1 VIVNLPITPGKCH
14 RTTLWNAE
22 LIHLME
28 GILFLSKHW
37 WLWKGEFCCVA
48 LVAVK
53 RADCVVIRQAA
64 SQQVFK
70 VTTFCTDIRFQPFLP
85 LINCIVHHSLLKFSP
100 CLNNLLPQLV
110 HIADWYLI
118 SYTLLHHTPD
128 AAINRAE
135 VMTVGWPHV
144 GTDELGCL
152 TAQELDC
159 VTSTMCWRVV
169 LEEDKHVSSKQCCVL
184 LAAALASATRLN
196 STVQVTVS
204 KQLWVS
210 CTVTVA
216 VHFILR

>member
-1 VIVNLPITPGKCH
+1 MQNSFIWWKVYCFSPNIGGSEKASSVV
-14 RTTLWNAE
+14 W
-22 LIHLME
+22 
-28 GILFLSKHW
+28 HW
-37 WLWKGEFCCVA
+37 WLWKEPIVLLSGKQRHSKCSKWPRSARIYASSLFCHW
-48 LVAVK
+48 L
-53 RADCVVIRQAA
+53 IA
-64 SQQVFK
+64 SS
-70 VTTFCTDIRFQPFLP
+70 TT
-85 LINCIVHHSLLKFSP
+85 LLKFSA
-100 CLNNLLPQLV
+100 CLDNLLPQLV
-110 HIADWYLI
+110 HIADCYLI

-159 VTSTMCWRVV
+159 VTSMMCWRVV

-204 KQLWVS
+204 KQLWLS